1 MLAEDGI
8 RISPH
13 QKKTLLAL
21 TTTVFLNLQSTKPDT
36 LAKNFVWRGW
46 IWPTPYHQYHI
57 ITFLERLLFYYLL
70 N

>member
-1 MLAEDGI
+1 MENGF
-8 RISPH
+8 PPN
-13 QKKTLLAL
+13 KKALLA
-21 TTTVFLNLQSTKPDT
+21 TTAALNITSFFNLQSTKPGA